1 MALGEHLRE
10 LRRRVILAV
19 SGILIGAIVGWVFYK
34 PKTIGPIVIAD
45 KIHIGPWHTDGIF
58 ATLQQPIAAIQGMN
72 DETIAS
78 LNFQGIGTAFDMQ
91 LRIALFAGALLSS
104 PWWIYQIFAFVT
116 PGLTRNEK
124 KYMFGFLGAAIPL
137 FVAGALLAWSVL
149 PKAMEVLV
157 GEFTPEDTQNLIAAD
172 VYLKF
177 VMQFV
182 IAFGIAF
189 LLPLV
194 MVAINFLGLIK
205 GVTWLKGWRWAVVGI
220 FTFCAFATPNPEP
233 TAMVFMALPIL
244 GLYFI
249 AVYICHVNDKRVAK
263 RRAQEDAELAA
274 ADSTS
279 VASA

>member
-1 MALGEHLRE
+1 MALGEHLKE
-10 LRRRVILAV
+10 LRQRVLYAV
-19 SGILIGAIVGWVFYK
+19 AGILIGAIVGWIFYK
-34 PKTIGPIVIAD
+34 PKTIGPISFGD
-45 KIHIGPWHTDGIF
+45 KLTIGPWHTDGIF
-58 ATLQQPIAAIQGMN
+58 ATLQQPIRAIEGMN
-72 DETIAS
+72 EGTIAA

-91 LRIALFAGALLSS
+91 LRIALFAGALLTS

-116 PGLTRNEK
+116 PGLTRQEK
-124 KYMFGFLGAAIPL
+124 KYMFGFFGAAVPL
-137 FVAGALLAWSVL
+137 FIAGASLAWSVL

-157 GEFTPEDTQNLIAAD
+157 GEFTPADTQNLIAAD

-194 MVAINFLGLIK
+194 MVAINFLGLVK
-205 GVTWLKGWRWAVVGI
+205 GVTWLRGWRWAVIGI

-233 TAMVFMALPIL
+233 TAMIFMALPIL

-249 AVYICHVNDKRVAK
+249 AVYICHLNDKRVAK

-274 ADSTS
+274 SDD
-279 VASA
+279 ASAATA